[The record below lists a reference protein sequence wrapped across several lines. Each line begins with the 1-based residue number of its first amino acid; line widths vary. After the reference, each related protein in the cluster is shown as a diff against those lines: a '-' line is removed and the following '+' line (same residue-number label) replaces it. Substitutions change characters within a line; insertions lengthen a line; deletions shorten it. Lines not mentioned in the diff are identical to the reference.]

1 MSLVFEDEIVRYV
14 ISGPAGVNP
23 SSTIEQSG
31 KITCQRS
38 FRRLSL
44 HKNCL
49 LKDMLVVVQD
59 DYVLGTQF

>member
-1 MSLVFEDEIVRYV
+1 
-14 ISGPAGVNP
+14 
-23 SSTIEQSG
+23 
-31 KITCQRS
+31 
-38 FRRLSL
+38 L